1 MQVVVDVLLLLIKML
16 MLKVSRVGE
25 SRMICPRG
33 ISGEDRWQVDQEG
46 GRGSRGWEGST
57 YMPGDSDGQQR
68 DGGWGVWEC
77 GRVGVG
83 MGNKREGGGGG
94 GQGGRRRVSRVPV
107 PGNRAP
113 WGRLNPGLARTK
125 RATGGL
131 GGGFWKRNAKVYRGW
146 VPCNQDSGTQAGHG
160 RWAVGSGRWRGSSS
174 AQPQPWALTPPVSRK
189 SREFIGVAGPQT
201 HGQTRH
207 RPRRL
212 DSTRPSLPRV
222 AVSPVVL
229 TAPLQ

>member
-1 MQVVVDVLLLLIKML
+1 M
-16 MLKVSRVGE
+16 
-25 SRMICPRG
+25 
-33 ISGEDRWQVDQEG
+33 
-46 GRGSRGWEGST
+46 
-57 YMPGDSDGQQR
+57 
-68 DGGWGVWEC
+68 
-77 GRVGVG
+77 
-83 MGNKREGGGGG
+83 
-94 GQGGRRRVSRVPV
+94 SRVPV

-113 WGRLNPGLARTK
+113 WGRLNPGPARTK

-189 SREFIGVAGPQT
+189 SREFIGVAVPQT

-229 TAPLQ
+229 TAPLQQTNNSAHRLHPPVPAYGLILDGPLVLIGHRRRWPRNMGSVCHFCRSRARPTFWVLQFPWGSGIPPRLGPATRVFLAAPK